1 VTPDAV
7 SGLATTSGGLLLVF
21 ALMLP
26 VTSSLFAFALGGRHA
41 ARIALL
47 TVPAGLAVAGA
58 IAWRVVD
65 SGEALVYQLGGW
77 APPLGVAL
85 RADGIS
91 AAMLLTTSIVIG
103 ATALYARA
111 QFGGDASDGR
121 ETRTQLVFWTMLLGL
136 WGAMNAVLLGN
147 DLFNLYVALELLTFS
162 AIPLVSLGGKAE
174 TLSAALRYLI
184 FALLGSALYLLGTAL
199 LYGSYGTLDII
210 LLAGRVRPDIA
221 TIAACALMTV
231 GLLAKTA
238 LFPMH
243 FWLPPAH
250 AGAPAAA
257 SAILSALVVKASFF
271 LLLRLWF
278 GVMPNVVNT
287 SSAQL
292 IAILGAGGI
301 LFGSVLALRQ
311 ARLKLLVA
319 YSTVAQIGYLF
330 LMFPLITAA
339 GANLADS
346 ADAWAGGLVQA
357 ISHALAKAAMFMA
370 AGLVAEAI
378 GHDRLKDLGGVGRAL
393 PVTVIAFGVG
403 GISLMGLAPSG
414 GYIAK
419 QFLETAMN
427 ATGQS
432 WLGWVTMVGGLLSF
446 VYVLRVLVA
455 VLFKANG
462 KAEFA
467 PVSLGRQAVTLG
479 LALCAVGLGLL
490 PGGFG
495 ILQIGRL
502 PLGGGILP

>member
-1 VTPDAV
+1 MTPDAV

-455 VLFKANG
+455 VSTP
-462 KAEFA
+462 E
-467 PVSLGRQAVTLG
+467 
-479 LALCAVGLGLL
+479 
-490 PGGFG
+490 
-495 ILQIGRL
+495 
-502 PLGGGILP
+502 

>member
-1 VTPDAV
+1 MTPDAA
-7 SGLATTSGGLLLVF
+7 SGLATTSGGLLLVL

-26 VTSSLFAFALGGRHA
+26 VTGSLFAFALGGRHA
-41 ARIALL
+41 ARVVLL
-47 TVPAGLAVAGA
+47 TVPAGLVVAVA
-58 IAWRVVD
+58 IAWRVVE
-65 SGEALVYQLGGW
+65 GGGALVYRLGGW

-91 AAMLLTTSIVIG
+91 AAMLLTTSVVIG

-111 QFGGDASDGR
+111 QFGGNASSVR

-136 WGAMNAVLLGN
+136 WGAMNAVLLAN

-162 AIPLVSLGGKAE
+162 AIPLVSLGGKAD
-174 TLSAALRYLI
+174 TLAAALRYLI

-199 LYGSYGTLDII
+199 LYGTYGTLDII
-210 LLAGRVRPDIA
+210 LLSGRARADIA

-278 GVMPNVVNT
+278 GVMPNVVT
-287 SSAQL
+287 LSSAQF
-292 IAILGAGGI
+292 IAALGAGGI

-330 LMFPLITAA
+330 LMFPLVAAA

-346 ADAWAGGLVQA
+346 ADAWAGGLTQA

-378 GHDRLKDLGGVGRAL
+378 GHDRLKDLGGIGRAL
-393 PVTVIAFGVG
+393 PVTVIAFGLG
-403 GISLMGLAPSG
+403 GMSLTGLVPSG

-419 QFLETAMN
+419 QFLEVAVN

-432 WLGWVTMVGGLLSF
+432 WLGWVMTAGGLLSCA
-446 VYVLRVLVA
+446 YVLRVLVA
-455 VLFKANG
+455 VLFRADG
-462 KAEFA
+462 QARIA

-479 LALCAVGLGLL
+479 LALCAVGLGLF
-490 PGGFG
+490 PGGLG

-502 PLGGGILP
+502 PLGGGIAP